1 MALCTTVTWAVYA
14 AFLSA
19 RRPLHLQYATVNR
32 PLHGSFTAVRATLM
46 ATIDDYVSRIE
57 GTCGAESDVI
67 VVLKYEKKDEAIA
80 NILKKAKLKN
90 TIAGIIFELSFQD
103 TSFRLYSSGK
113 AIFRSMKNK
122 QELNQLLA
130 ALLF

>member
-1 MALCTTVTWAVYA
+1 
-14 AFLSA
+14 
-19 RRPLHLQYATVNR
+19 
-32 PLHGSFTAVRATLM
+32 M

-67 VVLKYEKKDEAIA
+67 VVLKYEKKNEAIA

-103 TSFRLYSSGK
+103 MSFRLYSSGK
-113 AIFRSMKNK
+113 AIFRGVKNK
-122 QELNQLLA
+122 QELNELLA
-130 ALLF
+130 KLLL